1 MLSDE
6 IITAYSIT
14 SEIYQSNELIKNKIV
29 VIRKNI
35 SLKQNIIEQNLVD
48 NNYESIN
55 SVLNELQDLYIQ
67 LYILEAI
74 LLKNNKYL

>member
-14 SEIYQSNELIKNKIV
+14 SEIYQSNKLIKNKIV

-74 LLKNNKYL
+74 LLKNNK

>member
-35 SLKQNIIEQNLVD
+35 SLKQNIIERNLVD

-74 LLKNNKYL
+74 LLKNNK

>member
-55 SVLNELQDLYIQ
+55 SVLNELQDLHMQ

-74 LLKNNKYL
+74 LLKNNK

>member
-35 SLKQNIIEQNLVD
+35 SLKQNIIEQNLVN

-67 LYILEAI
+67 LYILEAL
-74 LLKNNKYL
+74 LLKNNK

>member
-35 SLKQNIIEQNLVD
+35 SLKQNIIEENLVN

-74 LLKNNKYL
+74 LLKNNK

>member
-35 SLKQNIIEQNLVD
+35 SLKQNIIEQNLID

-74 LLKNNKYL
+74 LLKNNK

>member
-6 IITAYSIT
+6 IMTAYSIT
-14 SEIYQSNELIKNKIV
+14 SEIYHSNELIKNKIV
-29 VIRKNI
+29 VIRNNI

-55 SVLNELQDLYIQ
+55 SVLNELQDLYMQ

-74 LLKNNKYL
+74 LLKNNK

>member
-48 NNYESIN
+48 NNYESSI
-55 SVLNELQDLYIQ
+55 DLDEY
-67 LYILEAI
+67 EVGDTTRF
-74 LLKNNKYL
+74 

>member
-6 IITAYSIT
+6 IVTAYSIT

-55 SVLNELQDLYIQ
+55 SVLNELQDLYMQ

-74 LLKNNKYL
+74 LLKNNK

>member
-14 SEIYQSNELIKNKIV
+14 SEIYQSNELVKNKIV

-55 SVLNELQDLYIQ
+55 SVLNELQDLYMQ

-74 LLKNNKYL
+74 LLKNNK

>member
-55 SVLNELQDLYIQ
+55 SVLNELQDLYVQ

-74 LLKNNKYL
+74 LLKNNN

>member
-35 SLKQNIIEQNLVD
+35 SLRQNIIEQNLVN

-55 SVLNELQDLYIQ
+55 SVLNELQDLYMQ

-74 LLKNNKYL
+74 LLKNNK

>member
-29 VIRKNI
+29 VIRNNI

-55 SVLNELQDLYIQ
+55 SVLNELQDLYMQ

-74 LLKNNKYL
+74 LLKNNK

>member
-48 NNYESIN
+48 NNYGSIN

-74 LLKNNKYL
+74 LLKNNK

>member
-55 SVLNELQDLYIQ
+55 LVLNELQDLYIQ

-74 LLKNNKYL
+74 LLKNNK

>member
-29 VIRKNI
+29 VIRNNI

-55 SVLNELQDLYIQ
+55 PVLNELQDLYMQ

-74 LLKNNKYL
+74 LLKNNK

>member
-35 SLKQNIIEQNLVD
+35 SLKQNIIEQNLVN

-55 SVLNELQDLYIQ
+55 SVLNELQDLYMQ

-74 LLKNNKYL
+74 LLKNNK

>member
-6 IITAYSIT
+6 IITEYSIN

-74 LLKNNKYL
+74 LLKNNK

>member
-35 SLKQNIIEQNLVD
+35 SLKQNIIKQNLVD

-55 SVLNELQDLYIQ
+55 PVLNELQDLYMQ

-74 LLKNNKYL
+74 LLKNNK

>member
-29 VIRKNI
+29 VIRNNI

-55 SVLNELQDLYIQ
+55 FILNELQDLYMQ

-74 LLKNNKYL
+74 LLKNNK

>member
-48 NNYESIN
+48 NNYETIN
-55 SVLNELQDLYIQ
+55 SVLNELQDLYMQ

-74 LLKNNKYL
+74 LLKNNK

>member
-35 SLKQNIIEQNLVD
+35 SLKQNIIEQNLVN

-55 SVLNELQDLYIQ
+55 SILNELQDLYMQ

-74 LLKNNKYL
+74 LLKNNK

>member
-6 IITAYSIT
+6 IMTAYSIT
-14 SEIYQSNELIKNKIV
+14 SEIYHSNELIKNKIV
-29 VIRKNI
+29 VIRNNI

-55 SVLNELQDLYIQ
+55 PVLNELQDLYMQ

-74 LLKNNKYL
+74 LLKNNK

>member
-6 IITAYSIT
+6 IITVYSIT
-14 SEIYQSNELIKNKIV
+14 SENYQSNELIKNKIV

-74 LLKNNKYL
+74 LLKNNK

>member
-14 SEIYQSNELIKNKIV
+14 SEIYQSNELVKNKIV

-35 SLKQNIIEQNLVD
+35 SLKQNIIEQNLID

-55 SVLNELQDLYIQ
+55 SVLNELQDLYMQ

-74 LLKNNKYL
+74 LLKNNK

>member
-55 SVLNELQDLYIQ
+55 LVLNELQDLYMQ

-74 LLKNNKYL
+74 LLKNNK

>member
-29 VIRKNI
+29 VIRNNI

-55 SVLNELQDLYIQ
+55 SVLNELQDLYMQ

-74 LLKNNKYL
+74 LLKNNN

>member
-35 SLKQNIIEQNLVD
+35 SLKQNIIEQNLIN

-74 LLKNNKYL
+74 LLKNNK

>member
-35 SLKQNIIEQNLVD
+35 SLKQNIIKQNLVD

-74 LLKNNKYL
+74 LLKNNK

>member
-67 LYILEAI
+67 LYILKAI
-74 LLKNNKYL
+74 LLKNNK

>member
-55 SVLNELQDLYIQ
+55 PILNELQDLYMQ

-74 LLKNNKYL
+74 LLKNNK

>member
-55 SVLNELQDLYIQ
+55 SVLNELQDLYVQ

-74 LLKNNKYL
+74 LLKNNK

>member
-55 SVLNELQDLYIQ
+55 PVLTELQDLYMQ

-74 LLKNNKYL
+74 LLKNNK

>member
-55 SVLNELQDLYIQ
+55 SILNELQDLYMQ

-74 LLKNNKYL
+74 LLKNNK

>member
-1 MLSDE
+1 MDGYR
-6 IITAYSIT
+6 IIEYKKS
-14 SEIYQSNELIKNKIV
+14 YNELIKNKIV

-48 NNYESIN
+48 DNYESIN

-74 LLKNNKYL
+74 LLKNNK

>member
-14 SEIYQSNELIKNKIV
+14 SEIYHSNELIKNKIV
-29 VIRKNI
+29 VIRNNI

-55 SVLNELQDLYIQ
+55 PVLNELQDLYMQ

-74 LLKNNKYL
+74 LLKNNK

>member
-48 NNYESIN
+48 NNYESMN
-55 SVLNELQDLYIQ
+55 SVLNELQDLYMQ

-74 LLKNNKYL
+74 LLKNNK

>member
-35 SLKQNIIEQNLVD
+35 SLKQNIIEQNLVN

-74 LLKNNKYL
+74 LLKNNK

>member
-55 SVLNELQDLYIQ
+55 SVLNELKDLYVQ

-74 LLKNNKYL
+74 LLKNNK

>member
-48 NNYESIN
+48 NNYETIN

-74 LLKNNKYL
+74 LLKNNK